1 MQLLIAHRGN
11 INGKNEERENDP
23 DYIDEAIDKGY
34 DVEVDVWMEDGFL
47 YLGHDNPQYRI
58 LQHWLEER
66 VEKLWIHCKN
76 FEAMRWFT
84 LIGGFNHFWHQEDD
98 FTLTSKGII
107 WTYTGKETTPKSICV
122 LPENSNN
129 EVGECLGVCSD
140 YIENYRGDTLLS
152 LMGG

>member
-1 MQLLIAHRGN
+1 MILISHRGN

-47 YLGHDNPQYRI
+47 YLGHDEPQYRI

-66 VEKLWIHCKN
+66 VERLWIHCKN

-107 WTYTGKETTPKSICV
+107 WTYPGKELTPKSICV
-122 LPENSNN
+122 KPENTDI
-129 EVGECLGVCSD
+129 EIGECLGICSD
-140 YIENYRGDTLLS
+140 YIENYK
-152 LMGG
+152 